1 MLSGNQGNGHSW
13 LVSLLNNGS
22 FFARSPTSS
31 AFLRGH
37 YLDLLLFSASHIPS
51 NIPIS

>member
-1 MLSGNQGNGHSW
+1 MLSGNQGNSHAG
-13 LVSLLNNGS
+13 LISLLNDGS
-22 FFARSPTSS
+22 FFARSPTPS
-31 AFLRGH
+31 ALFRGH

>member
-1 MLSGNQGNGHSW
+1 MLPGNQGNRHSG

-31 AFLRGH
+31 ALLRGH
-37 YLDLLLFSASHIPS
+37 YLDLLLFSVSHIPS
-51 NIPIS
+51 NIPTS